1 MSHDRAQEN
10 DAAGLQRRLEELI
23 AHARFAAA
31 LDLIAEFQARG
42 PVPADLEH
50 ALTLVRCRALLGLG
64 RWREVADLAER
75 NLEELYAA
83 RPDDKK
89 PILEYHIAAGRAVW
103 RIGPPSRAQEPFP
116 AAHPTS
122 PPDFQDPEGK
132 LS

>member
-1 MSHDRAQEN
+1 MTHDRAHEN
-10 DAAGLQRRLEELI
+10 DTAALQRRLEELV

-42 PVPADLEH
+42 PVPSDFEH
-50 ALTLVRCRALLGLG
+50 PLTLVRCRALLGLG

-75 NLEELYAA
+75 KLEELYSA

-103 RIGPPSRAQEPFP
+103 RIGRYN
-116 AAHPTS
+116 
-122 PPDFQDPEGK
+122 K
-132 LS
+132 